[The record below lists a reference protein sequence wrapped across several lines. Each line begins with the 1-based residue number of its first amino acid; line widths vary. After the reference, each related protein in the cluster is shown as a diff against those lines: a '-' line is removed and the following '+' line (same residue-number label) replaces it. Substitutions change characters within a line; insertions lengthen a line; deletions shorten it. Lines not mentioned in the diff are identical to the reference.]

1 MKNISIDQCVN
12 IVLVL
17 ISAYVFFFN
26 TVLHTYTISQFND
39 PSSYDLYRAS
49 FVTRTKTK
57 NFVKIPKR
65 MSVGFAEMSV
75 LVIANIVWVSF

>member
-17 ISAYVFFFN
+17 ISAYVFFLTLFYN
-26 TVLHTYTISQFND
+26 TISQFND
-39 PSSYDLYRAS
+39 PSIYDLYRAS
-49 FVTRTKTK
+49 FVTKTETK

-65 MSVGFAEMSV
+65 MSVGFAEISV